1 MVRRNDSG
9 EWSISESDVK
19 KVAAIA
25 SLIAGLLTAT
35 VGGTVAWLSAT
46 WRVDALQQRVVS
58 NEARLTAL
66 EAGLRDLSTDLADIR
81 LAVHALVRFR
91 CLDSTDAEQRLAG
104 IYTKCQTEMPVLPRR
119 GLQ

>member
-9 EWSISESDVK
+9 EWSISEADVK

-25 SLIAGLLTAT
+25 SLVAGLLTTAVSVTAAWFAAT
-35 VGGTVAWLSAT
+35 TKVEGMA
-46 WRVDALQQRVVS
+46 QRMVS
-58 NEARLTAL
+58 HEARLTAL
-66 EAGLRDLSTDLADIR
+66 EAGLRELSFELSDIK
-81 LAVHALVRFR
+81 LSLDALVRFR

-104 IYTKCQTEMPVLPRR
+104 IYTKCQTEMPVMPRR